1 MAYPSDDRSAL
12 TPNGAEPPMPASP
25 GSGLSSGGSEP
36 LAPRP
41 PGSQVDP
48 AGDEP
53 LMPAAPG
60 SGLAATDSALPDV
73 QSGDRSPAEPSG
85 TDGTVPGP
93 AETQREPVKVTPT
106 RTSAMWLGVWAG
118 VLVVIL
124 LIIFVAQNTAKVEI
138 NFLWMS
144 GQISLALAMLIA
156 GVAGAIIAMAVAAA
170 RIIQLRRMV
179 RRAR

>member
-1 MAYPSDDRSAL
+1 
-12 TPNGAEPPMPASP
+12 MPAP
-25 GSGLSSGGSEP
+25 
-36 LAPRP
+36 
-41 PGSQVDP
+41 
-48 AGDEP
+48 
-53 LMPAAPG
+53 PG
-60 SGLAATDSALPDV
+60 SGLAATDSALPNV
-73 QSGDRSPAEPSG
+73 PSG
-85 TDGTVPGP
+85 ERSLAERSRTDRPLGDGTVPDS
-93 AETQREPVKVTPT
+93 AEARRKPVKVTPT

-124 LIIFVAQNTAKVEI
+124 LIIFVAQNTAGVEI

-144 GQISLALAMLIA
+144 GRISLALAMLIA

>member
-1 MAYPSDDRSAL
+1 
-12 TPNGAEPPMPASP
+12 MPGP
-25 GSGLSSGGSEP
+25 
-36 LAPRP
+36 
-41 PGSQVDP
+41 
-48 AGDEP
+48 
-53 LMPAAPG
+53 PG

-73 QSGDRSPAEPSG
+73 QPGNRSLAERSGI
-85 TDGTVPGP
+85 DGTAPGP
-93 AETQREPVKVTPT
+93 AEAEREPLKVTPT

-124 LIIFVAQNTAKVEI
+124 LIIFVAQNTASVEI

-156 GVAGAIIAMAVAAA
+156 GVAGAIVAMAVAAA

>member
-1 MAYPSDDRSAL
+1 LDARRD
-12 TPNGAEPPMPASP
+12 EPL
-25 GSGLSSGGSEP
+25 GSGLEATTS
-36 LAPRP
+36 
-41 PGSQVDP
+41 
-48 AGDEP
+48 DET
-53 LMPAAPG
+53 
-60 SGLAATDSALPDV
+60 STDTP
-73 QSGDRSPAEPSG
+73 
-85 TDGTVPGP
+85 
-93 AETQREPVKVTPT
+93 REPIKVTPT

-124 LIIFVAQNTAKVEI
+124 LIIFVAQNTASVEI

-179 RRAR
+179 RRSR

>member
-1 MAYPSDDRSAL
+1 MAYPPEDRPASPPGAAESL
-12 TPNGAEPPMPASP
+12 TPGSPASP
-25 GSGLSSGGSEP
+25 GAPEP
-36 LAPRP
+36 LMPRP
-41 PGSQVDP
+41 PGSSLDARRDEPGGASLEATDGPSRPV
-48 AGDEP
+48 GDE
-53 LMPAAPG
+53 
-60 SGLAATDSALPDV
+60 AATDTRP
-73 QSGDRSPAEPSG
+73 
-85 TDGTVPGP
+85 
-93 AETQREPVKVTPT
+93 EPVKLTPT

-124 LIIFVAQNTAKVEI
+124 LIIFVAQNTAGVEI

-144 GQISLALAMLIA
+144 GRISLALAMLIA